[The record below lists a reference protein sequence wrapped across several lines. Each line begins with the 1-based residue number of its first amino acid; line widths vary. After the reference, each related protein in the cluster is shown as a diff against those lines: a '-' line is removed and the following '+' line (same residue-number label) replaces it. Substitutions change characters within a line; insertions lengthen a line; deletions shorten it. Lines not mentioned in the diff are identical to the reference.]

1 MLVVGTAGHIDHGK
15 SAIVKRLTGTD
26 PDRLPEEK
34 ARGMTIDL
42 GFAFY
47 QTPDNQT
54 IALVDVPGH
63 ERFIRNMISG
73 ASGIDAVM
81 LVIAADDG
89 WMPQSEEHFQIIRL
103 LGVSSGIIVINK
115 SDLAEID
122 WLEIL
127 KSDIK
132 EKVKDSFLKDAPI
145 IAVSAETGNGFK
157 RLKQELDRLPQTIFR
172 ERDID
177 KARLYIDRAF
187 MSKGFG
193 TVVTGTL
200 RDGCFATGQTLSIW
214 PSLKKAKI
222 RSLQSNSK
230 DVEKAS
236 PGQRTAV
243 SLTGVDKDELRRG
256 RVLIV
261 ENDLSLFKENPVLV
275 LQVEVLKNSPLSLT
289 NRRRLTLITGT
300 SECQGEIRIF
310 KDKQINPGSS
320 GTIFLKTDD
329 PVYALL
335 GDHFIIRLPTPML
348 SLGGGIVIDHVRKFP
363 RQKEMEQF
371 SYLDMRTDWQLEKL
385 ILSELCKEKLLNPK
399 NLLVQSSFGA
409 SKIKSELEKL
419 LSTKKCGQIG
429 DYIFEARTFEKIS
442 DDTIIKIGNFLK
454 NHSHVTSLTLEH
466 IEQLL
471 KIGKEKTSAILNY
484 LVTQNKLSELN
495 EKYDLVNRKAGPEGK
510 IRAAFEDIMNM
521 LGENPFAPP
530 RLADIASMGSSY
542 RQAIRYILDNK
553 SAYKCG
559 SEFLFSNKAWSMIL
573 DHVKDCLNNKNELKV
588 TDLRDDFN
596 FSRKYSIPILEETD
610 RLKIT
615 RRQGDIRVKG
625 ENFEK

>member
-1 MLVVGTAGHIDHGK
+1 MLTVGTAGHIDHGK

-47 QTPDNQT
+47 ATPDNQT

-63 ERFIRNMISG
+63 EKFVRNMISG

-103 LGVSSGIIVINK
+103 LGISSGIVVINK
-115 SDLAEID
+115 SDLADND

-132 EKVKDSFLKDAPI
+132 EKVKDSFLKDSPI
-145 IAVSAETGNGFK
+145 VVVSAETGNGFDK
-157 RLKQELDRLPQTIFR
+157 LKQELDRLPHTISR
-172 ERDID
+172 ERDKD

-187 MSKGFG
+187 KSKGFG

-200 RDGCFATGQTLSIW
+200 RDGFFAIGQTLSIW

-222 RSLQSNSK
+222 RSLQSNSIE
-230 DVEKAS
+230 VEKAS

-243 SLTGVDKDELRRG
+243 SLTGVDKDELQRG
-256 RVLIV
+256 RVLIA
-261 ENDLSLFKENPVLV
+261 ENNLSPFKENPVLA
-275 LQVEVLKNSPLSLT
+275 LRVEILNNSPISLT
-289 NRRRLTLITGT
+289 SRRRLTFITGT
-300 SECQGEIRIF
+300 TECQGEIRVF
-310 KDKQINPGSS
+310 NDKEINPGSS
-320 GTIFLKTDD
+320 GTIFFKTDD

-371 SYLDMRTDWQLEKL
+371 SYLDMRNNWQLDKL
-385 ILSELCKEKLLNPK
+385 ILSELHKEKLLRPK
-399 NLLVQSSFGA
+399 DLLVQSSFGA
-409 SKIKSELEKL
+409 GKIKSELKKL
-419 LSTKKCGQIG
+419 LSAKKCGQIG
-429 DYIFEARTFEKIS
+429 DYIFEAGTFEKIS
-442 DDTIIKIGNFLK
+442 DDTIIKIKKFLK
-454 NHSHVTSLTLEH
+454 ENSHFAGMTLEH

-471 KIGKEKTSAILNY
+471 KIGKEKTGVILNY
-484 LVTQNKLSELN
+484 LVTQNKLSEVN
-495 EKYDLVNRKAGPEGK
+495 DKYELVNRKSGPEGK
-510 IRAAFEDIMNM
+510 IRAAFDDIMNM

-559 SEFLFSNKAWSMIL
+559 SEFLFSNDTWGQIL
-573 DHVKDCLNNKNELKV
+573 DHVKDCLNNQKELKV
-588 TDLRDDFN
+588 TDLRDKFN

-625 ENFEK
+625 KNFEK

>member
-47 QTPDNQT
+47 QTADNQT

-73 ASGIDAVM
+73 ASGIDAVL

-115 SDLAEID
+115 SDLAETD

-127 KSDIK
+127 RSDIK
-132 EKVKDSFLKDAPI
+132 EKVKDSFLKDSPI
-145 IAVSAETGNGFK
+145 VVVSAETGNGFDK
-157 RLKQELDRLPQTIFR
+157 LKKELDRLPQTISR

-200 RDGCFATGQTLSIW
+200 RDGCFVTGQTLSIW

-236 PGQRTAV
+236 PGQRTAI
-243 SLTGVDKDELRRG
+243 SLTGTDKDELQRG
-256 RVLIV
+256 RVLIA
-261 ENDLSLFKENPVLV
+261 EKNLSHFKENAVLV
-275 LQVEVLKNSPLSLT
+275 LRLEVLKNSPLSLSS
-289 NRRRLTLITGT
+289 RRRLTFITGT
-300 SECQGEIRIF
+300 TECQGEIRIF

-320 GTIFLKTDD
+320 GTIFFKPDD

-348 SLGGGIVIDHVRKFP
+348 SLGGGIVIDHIRKFP
-363 RQKEMEQF
+363 RQKELEQF
-371 SYLDMRTDWQLEKL
+371 SYLDLRTDWQLDKI
-385 ILSELCKEKLLNPK
+385 ILSELSKENMLKPK
-399 NLLVQSSFGA
+399 ELLVQSSFGA
-409 SKIKSELEKL
+409 GKIKSELEKL
-419 LSTKKCGQIG
+419 LNAKKCGQTG
-429 DYIFEARTFEKIS
+429 DYIFEAGTFEKIS
-442 DDTIIKIGNFLK
+442 KETIIKIERFLK
-454 NHSHVTSLTLEH
+454 ENSHVTGLTIEQM
-466 IEQLL
+466 EQLL
-471 KIGKEKTSAILNY
+471 RIGEEKTRVILNY
-484 LVTQNKLSELN
+484 LVSQNMLSEER
-495 EKYDLVNRKAGPEGK
+495 EKYNLLNRQAGPEGE
-510 IRAAFEDIMNM
+510 IRAAFDDIMNM
-521 LGENPFAPP
+521 LSEKPFAPP
-530 RLADIASMGSSY
+530 KLSELASKGSSY
-542 RQAIRYILDNK
+542 RQAIRYILDNN
-553 SAYKCG
+553 SAHKCG
-559 SEFLFSNKAWSMIL
+559 SEFLFANDAWRQIIEFVRECLKNKS
-573 DHVKDCLNNKNELKV
+573 ELKV
-588 TDLRDDFN
+588 TDLREKFN

-615 RRQGDIRVKG
+615 RRHGDIRVKG

>member
-47 QTPDNQT
+47 QTADNQT

-115 SDLAEID
+115 SDLAETD

-132 EKVKDSFLKDAPI
+132 EKVKDSFLKDSPI
-145 IAVSAETGNGFK
+145 VEVSAETGNGFDK
-157 RLKQELDRLPQTIFR
+157 LKEELDRLPQTISR

-214 PSLKKAKI
+214 PSLKRAKI

-236 PGQRTAV
+236 PGQTTAA
-243 SLTGVDKDELRRG
+243 SFTGVDKDELQRG
-256 RVLIV
+256 RVLIA
-261 ENDLSLFKENPVLV
+261 ENKLSHFKENPVLV
-275 LQVEVLKNSPLSLT
+275 LRLEVLKNSPLSLS
-289 NRRRLTLITGT
+289 NRRRLTFITGT
-300 SECQGEIRIF
+300 TECQGEIRIF
-310 KDKQINPGSS
+310 RDKQIIPGSS
-320 GTIFLKTDD
+320 GTVFFKPDD

-348 SLGGGIVIDHVRKFP
+348 SLGGGIVIDHIRKFP
-363 RQKEMEQF
+363 RQKELEQF
-371 SYLDMRTDWQLEKL
+371 SYLDLRTDWQLDKI
-385 ILSELCKEKLLNPK
+385 ILSELSKENMLKPK
-399 NLLVQSSFGA
+399 ELLVQSSFGA
-409 SKIKSELEKL
+409 GKIKSELENL
-419 LSTKKCGQIG
+419 LDAKKCGQIG
-429 DYIFEARTFEKIS
+429 DYIFEAGTFVKIS
-442 DDTIIKIGNFLK
+442 KETIIKIEKFLK
-454 NHSHVTSLTLEH
+454 ENSHVTGLTIEQ

-471 KIGKEKTSAILNY
+471 RIGEEKTRVILNY
-484 LVTQNKLSELN
+484 LVTQNMLSEER
-495 EKYDLVNRKAGPEGK
+495 EKYNLVNRQEGK
-510 IRAAFEDIMNM
+510 FGQ
-521 LGENPFAPP
+521 L
-530 RLADIASMGSSY
+530 L
-542 RQAIRYILDNK
+542 
-553 SAYKCG
+553 
-559 SEFLFSNKAWSMIL
+559 MI
-573 DHVKDCLNNKNELKV
+573 
-588 TDLRDDFN
+588 
-596 FSRKYSIPILEETD
+596 S
-610 RLKIT
+610 
-615 RRQGDIRVKG
+615 
-625 ENFEK
+625 

>member
-47 QTPDNQT
+47 QTADNQT

-73 ASGIDAVM
+73 ASGIDAVL

-115 SDLAEID
+115 SDLAETD

-132 EKVKDSFLKDAPI
+132 EKVKDSFLKDSPI
-145 IAVSAETGNGFK
+145 IEVSAETGNGFDK
-157 RLKQELDRLPQTIFR
+157 LKKELDRLPQTISR

-200 RDGCFATGQTLSIW
+200 KGGCFATGQTLSIW

-236 PGQRTAV
+236 PGQRTAI
-243 SLTGVDKDELRRG
+243 SLTGTDKDELQRG
-256 RVLIV
+256 RVLIA
-261 ENDLSLFKENPVLV
+261 EKNLSHFKENPVLV
-275 LQVEVLKNSPLSLT
+275 LRLEVLKNSPLSLSS
-289 NRRRLTLITGT
+289 RRRLTFITGT
-300 SECQGEIRIF
+300 TECQGEIRIF

-320 GTIFLKTDD
+320 GTVFFKPDD

-363 RQKEMEQF
+363 RQKELEQF
-371 SYLDMRTDWQLEKL
+371 SYLDLRTDWQLDKI
-385 ILSELCKEKLLNPK
+385 ILSELSKENMLKPK
-399 NLLVQSSFGA
+399 ELLVQSSFGA
-409 SKIKSELEKL
+409 GKIKSELEKL
-419 LSTKKCGQIG
+419 LNAKKCGQIG
-429 DYIFEARTFEKIS
+429 DYIFETGTFEKIS
-442 DDTIIKIGNFLK
+442 KETIIKIEKFLK
-454 NHSHVTSLTLEH
+454 ENSHVTGLTIEQ

-471 KIGKEKTSAILNY
+471 RIGEEKTRVILNY
-484 LVTQNKLSELN
+484 LVTQNMLSEER
-495 EKYDLVNRKAGPEGK
+495 EKYNLVNRQAGPEGK
-510 IRAAFEDIMNM
+510 IRAAFDDIMNM
-521 LGENPFAPP
+521 LSEKPFAPP
-530 RLADIASMGSSY
+530 RLADIASKGSSY
-542 RQAIRYILDNK
+542 RQAIRYILDNN
-553 SAYKCG
+553 SAHKCG
-559 SEFLFSNKAWSMIL
+559 SEFLFANDAWRQIL
-573 DHVKDCLNNKNELKV
+573 EFIRECLNNKSELKV
-588 TDLRDDFN
+588 TDLRDKFS

>member
-47 QTPDNQT
+47 QTRDDQT

-73 ASGIDAVM
+73 ASGIDAVL

-103 LGVSSGIIVINK
+103 LGVSSGIILINK
-115 SDLAEID
+115 SDLAETD

-132 EKVKDSFLKDAPI
+132 EKVKDSFLKDSPI
-145 IAVSAETGNGFK
+145 IEVSAETGNGFDK
-157 RLKQELDRLPQTIFR
+157 LKKELDRLPQTISR

-200 RDGCFATGQTLSIW
+200 RDGCFVTGQTLSIW

-236 PGQRTAV
+236 PGQRTAI
-243 SLTGVDKDELRRG
+243 SLTGTDKDELQRG
-256 RVLIV
+256 RVLIA
-261 ENDLSLFKENPVLV
+261 EKNLSHFKENPVLV
-275 LQVEVLKNSPLSLT
+275 LRLEVLKNSPLSLSS
-289 NRRRLTLITGT
+289 RRRLTFITGT
-300 SECQGEIRIF
+300 TESQGEIRIF
-310 KDKQINPGSS
+310 KDKQITPGSS
-320 GTIFLKTDD
+320 GTVFFKPDD

-363 RQKEMEQF
+363 RQKELEQF
-371 SYLDMRTDWQLEKL
+371 SYLDLRTDWQLDKI
-385 ILSELCKEKLLNPK
+385 ILSELSKENMLKPK
-399 NLLVQSSFGA
+399 ELLVQLSFGA
-409 SKIKSELEKL
+409 GKIKSELEKL
-419 LSTKKCGQIG
+419 LSVKKCGQIG
-429 DYIFEARTFEKIS
+429 DYIFETGTFEKIS
-442 DDTIIKIGNFLK
+442 KETIIRIEKFLK
-454 NHSHVTSLTLEH
+454 ENSHVTGLTIEQ

-471 KIGKEKTSAILNY
+471 KIGEEKTRVILNY
-484 LVTQNKLSELN
+484 LVTQNMLSEER
-495 EKYDLVNRKAGPEGK
+495 EKYNLVNRQAGPEGK
-510 IRAAFEDIMNM
+510 IRAAFDDIMNM
-521 LGENPFAPP
+521 LSEKPFAPP
-530 RLADIASMGSSY
+530 RLADIASKGSSY
-542 RQAIRYILDNK
+542 RQAIRYILDNN
-553 SAYKCG
+553 SAHKCG
-559 SEFLFSNKAWSMIL
+559 SEFLFANDAWRQIL
-573 DHVKDCLNNKNELKV
+573 KFVRECLNNKSELKV
-588 TDLRDDFN
+588 TDLRDKFS

>member
-47 QTPDNQT
+47 ETPDNQT

-89 WMPQSEEHFQIIRL
+89 WMPQSEEHFQITRL
-103 LGVSSGIIVINK
+103 LGVSIGIIVINK
-115 SDLAEID
+115 SDLAEDD

-145 IAVSAETGNGFK
+145 VVVSAQTGSGFDE
-157 RLKQELDRLPQTIFR
+157 LKQELDRLPGTISR
-172 ERDID
+172 ERDIH

-200 RDGCFATGQTLSIW
+200 RDGCFVTGQSLSIW

-230 DVEKAS
+230 EVEKAS

-243 SLTGVDKDELRRG
+243 SLTGAEKDELQRG
-256 RVLIV
+256 RVLIA
-261 ENDLSLFKENPVLV
+261 ENNLSILKEKPVLV
-275 LQVEVLKNSPLSLT
+275 LRVELLKNSPLSLT
-289 NRRRLTLITGT
+289 SRRRLTFITGT
-300 SECQGEIRIF
+300 TECRGEIRIF
-310 KDKQINPGSS
+310 KAKQINPGTS
-320 GTIFLKTDD
+320 GTIFFKPDD
-329 PVYALL
+329 PIYALL
-335 GDHFIIRLPTPML
+335 GDHFIIRLPTPMV
-348 SLGGGIVIDHVRKFP
+348 SLGGGIVIDHVRKFA
-363 RQKEMEQF
+363 RQKEIEQF
-371 SYLDMRTDWQLEKL
+371 GYLDMRNNWQLDKL
-385 ILSELCKEKLLNPK
+385 ILSELIKEKLLKPK
-399 NLLVQSSFGA
+399 DLLVQSSIGA
-409 SKIKSELEKL
+409 IKIKSELETL
-419 LSTKKCGQIG
+419 LSAKKCGQIG
-429 DYIFEARTFEKIS
+429 DYIFEARAFEKIS
-442 DDTIIKIGNFLK
+442 DDTIIGIEKFLK
-454 NHSHVTSLTLEH
+454 ENPHVTGLTLEQ
-466 IEQLL
+466 IEQLVN
-471 KIGKEKTSAILNY
+471 IGKEKTRAILNY
-484 LVTQNKLSELN
+484 LVTQNNLSELN
-495 EKYDLVNRKAGPEGK
+495 EKYDLVNRQPGPEGR
-510 IRAAFEDIMNM
+510 IRAAFDDIMNM

-530 RLADIASMGSSY
+530 KLADIASKGNNY

-553 SAYKCG
+553 SVHKCG
-559 SEFLFSNKAWSMIL
+559 SEFLFSNDAWRQIL
-573 DHVKDCLNNKNELKV
+573 DHVKDCLKNKKELKV
-588 TDLRDDFN
+588 TDLRDKFN